1 MRSLGII
8 TLLFLLLSTALFAQ
22 ETIIKAEILP
32 QEIGSDGKAYLH
44 VTYIFPEGM
53 HQTFQEEYFY
63 IEPTEMDGFT
73 FGKTEYPDGHTD
85 EDGLIEYTGTVV
97 VKRSMQLGKDVA
109 PGDYTLNVA
118 AGFQICNEQGSCL
131 FPEEFEVSAPFK
143 LTAVVSE
150 KSAEPETVSKAGTSA
165 VDIIKFLLMAFIGG
179 LILNIMPCVL
189 PVLSIKAIHLVNQS
203 QHHKKEIMKGSLA
216 YTAGILVSF
225 LVLAAVVIIIKLS
238 GESVGWGFQ
247 FQNFGF
253 VMVLTSLIFVFG
265 LSLFD
270 VFIISAPG
278 MSLASKASGKTG
290 HWGSFLSGIVAVL
303 LATPCTAPFLGAA
316 LGFAFIQPPLLIIVF
331 FLLIGLGLAF
341 PFILL
346 AFWPGVIKAI
356 PKPGNWMNVFKEF
369 MGFLLMGTTI
379 FLLNTV
385 YALVGGGGNFMRV
398 LWFIAALALAS
409 WIYGS
414 FAKPHHKK
422 SQQWIALI
430 AAIAVVVFSAMFL
443 LRFESTEGGAEVEEG
458 WQKFSPEL
466 LQEYIDDGK
475 PVFVDFGAEWCMTCK
490 ANEKTVLFTEDM
502 EEQFEKYGVELLRG
516 DNTRKDPLI
525 IEWLHKFDRAGV
537 PLYLLYR
544 PGEDEPVVF
553 PEIITKPMVKDELKE
568 IGK

>member
-1 MRSLGII
+1 MRISNTLL
-8 TLLFLLLSTALFAQ
+8 LLFLLITISLCAQ
-22 ETIIKAEILP
+22 ETTIDAKILP
-32 QEIGSDGKAYLH
+32 SDIGTDGQAVLH
-44 VTYIFPEGM
+44 VTFTFPEGM

-63 IEPTEMDGFT
+63 IEPAEMPGVT
-73 FGKTEYPDGHTD
+73 FGETEYPEGHPD
-85 EDGLIEYTGTVV
+85 EDGNVEYTGTVT
-97 VKRSMQLGKDVA
+97 VKRPMQIGADIA
-109 PGDYTLNVA
+109 PGDYTLAVA
-118 AGFQICNEQGSCL
+118 AGFQICNEQGQCL
-131 FPEEFEVSAPFK
+131 FPEEIEVSAPFK
-143 LTAVVSE
+143 LASAVSGDASE
-150 KSAEPETVSKAGTSA
+150 AVPTEKAGTSA
-165 VDIIKFLLMAFIGG
+165 ADILKFLIMAFIGG

-203 QHHKKEIMKGSLA
+203 QHHKREIMKGSLA
-216 YTAGILVSF
+216 YTAGILASF

-316 LGFAFIQPPLLIIVF
+316 LGFAFIQPPLLIVIF
-331 FLLIGLGLAF
+331 FLLIGIGLAF

-398 LWFIAALALAS
+398 LWFIAALALAA

-414 FAKPHHKK
+414 FAKPHHGKA
-422 SQQWIALI
+422 QQWIALLV
-430 AAIAVVVFSAMFL
+430 AVAVVVFSAMFL
-443 LRFESTEGGAEVEEG
+443 LRFESTEGGHSMEEG

-466 LQEYIDDGK
+466 LDKYIAEGK

-490 ANEKTVLFTEDM
+490 TNEKTVLFTEDI
-502 EEQFEKYGVELLRG
+502 EEIFEKYGVERMKG

-525 IEWLHKFDRAGV
+525 IEWLNKFDRAGV

>member
-1 MRSLGII
+1 MRSLHVISI
-8 TLLFLLLSTALFAQ
+8 VFLLFASALFAQ
-22 ETIIKAEILP
+22 ETTIDAVIQP
-32 QEIGSDGKAYLH
+32 SDIGADGKAVLQ
-44 VTYIFPEGM
+44 VTYTFPEGL
-53 HQTFQEEYFY
+53 HQTLQEEYFY
-63 IEPTEMDGFT
+63 IEPAEMPGVT
-73 FGKTEYPDGHTD
+73 FGETEYPAEGHPDADGSV
-85 EDGLIEYTGTVV
+85 EYAGTVTLT
-97 VKRSMQLGKDVA
+97 RAIQIGPDVA
-109 PGDYTLNVA
+109 PGDYTLTVA
-118 AGFQICNEQGSCL
+118 AGFQVCNEQGQCL
-131 FPEEFEVSAPFK
+131 FPDEFELNAPFK
-143 LTAVVSE
+143 LTEAV
-150 KSAEPETVSKAGTSA
+150 SAESPEPAQKAGTSA
-165 VDIIKFLLMAFIGG
+165 ADIFKFLIMAFIGG

-203 QHHKKEIMKGSLA
+203 QHHKKEIMKGSFA

-316 LGFAFIQPPLLIIVF
+316 LGFAFIQPPVLIVVF
-331 FLLIGLGLAF
+331 FLLIGIGLAF

-356 PKPGNWMNVFKEF
+356 PKPGNWMNIFKEF

-398 LWFIAALALAS
+398 LWFIAALGLAS

-422 SQQWIALI
+422 AQQWIALLV
-430 AAIAVVVFSAMFL
+430 AVAVVVLSAMFL
-443 LRFESTEGGAEVEEG
+443 LRFESTEGGHSMEEG
-458 WQKFSPEL
+458 WKKFSPEL
-466 LQEYIDDGK
+466 LDQYIGEGK

-490 ANEKTVLFTEDM
+490 TNEKTVLFTEDI
-502 EEQFEKYGVELLRG
+502 EEEFEKYGVERMKG

-525 IEWLHKFDRAGV
+525 IEWLNKFDRAGV

-544 PGEDEPVVF
+544 PGEAEPVVF
-553 PEIITKPMVKDELKE
+553 PEIITKPMVKDELRE

>member
-1 MRSLGII
+1 MKSLRII
-8 TLLFLLLSTALFAQ
+8 SLLFLLITASLWAQ
-22 ETIIKAEILP
+22 ETTITAEIVP
-32 QEIGSDGKAYLH
+32 SEIGTDGKAYLH
-44 VTYIFPEGM
+44 VTYTFPEGM
-53 HQTFQEEYFY
+53 HATLQEDYLY
-63 IEPTEMDGFT
+63 IEPTAMPGVT
-73 FGKTEYPDGHTD
+73 FGDTEYPEGHKDAEGVT
-85 EDGLIEYTGTVV
+85 EYTGTITL
-97 VKRSMQLGKDVA
+97 KRPMQVDSSVQ
-109 PGDYTLNVA
+109 PGDYLLSIA
-118 AGFQICNEQGSCL
+118 AGFQVCNEMGQCL
-131 FPEEFEVSAPFK
+131 FPEEFEVTADYK
-143 LTAVVSE
+143 LTATVTGSDEQSE
-150 KSAEPETVSKAGTSA
+150 PTRKAGTSA
-165 VDIIKFLLMAFIGG
+165 ADIFKFLLMAFVGG

-203 QHHKKEIMKGSLA
+203 QHHKREIMKGSFA

-225 LVLAAVVIIIKLS
+225 LILAAVVIIIKLS

-253 VMVLTSLIFVFG
+253 VMVLTSIIFVFG

-278 MSLASKASGKTG
+278 MGLASKASGKSG

-316 LGFAFIQPPLLIIVF
+316 LGFAFIQPPLLIVIF

-398 LWFIAALALAS
+398 LWFIASLGLAA

-414 FAKPHHKK
+414 FAKPHHSKA
-422 SQQWIALI
+422 QQWIALLT
-430 AAIAVVVFSAMFL
+430 AIAVVVFSAMFL
-443 LRFESTEGGAEVEEG
+443 LRFESTDGGHQVEEG

-466 LQEYIDDGK
+466 LQDFIDDGK

-490 ANEKTVLFTEDM
+490 TNEKTVLFTEDI
-502 EEQFEKYGVELLRG
+502 EEEFEKYGVERMKG

-537 PLYLLYR
+537 PLYLLYI
-544 PGEDEPVVF
+544 PGQDDPVVF
-553 PEIITKPMVKDELKE
+553 PEIITKSMVKDELEK
-568 IGK
+568 IGN